1 MIKYNSMVKIC
12 KSIVLIV
19 FLVLISLNL
28 SAQKRGVLFG
38 RVIDAKTK
46 ETLPGAA
53 VYVTNNN
60 QVGTIT
66 DLDGDYRLELPEGVY
81 DITISFISYN
91 EVKLSGIRIE
101 GNKNR
106 EQNVD
111 MVEAAIGLQLVEV
124 TATRRSNSEMAMI
137 SSIKTNVQVSN
148 GVSSQMI
155 SKTQDRD
162 AGEVVKRIPGVT
174 VMGDKFVVIRG
185 LNQRYNNVW
194 LNNAVAPSSEADQ
207 RAFSFDMIP
216 SNLIEN
222 ITVFKAATADL
233 SADFSGGFIK
243 IFTKSMPDDD
253 VNMVSYTVGVKTG
266 TTFSDFKMNAGSATD
281 FLGFDDGKRAIPKG
295 VPEDLNP
302 NVFSKGELVGYSKLF
317 NDDWNLKSRTAIPDQ
332 RLQVNIARKIKGKK
346 FDLGTVN
353 SINYGYSFD
362 SDRVSNRSYQT
373 YNIEGD
379 KSVMNFDYDDKTY
392 SETARLGLMSNW
404 TFLVDSKNKVEFR
417 NLFNQ
422 IGQKGALER
431 YGWDYYGGNYK
442 NSQELSYMSRSI
454 YSGQVTGEHTLADN
468 SVLDWIGGFSYA
480 NRNEPDIKR
489 MTYLLDTD
497 EASDLYGRYI
507 AVITQQASVNTAGR
521 LFTYLNE
528 YVENAAVNYTKGFRD
543 GKDFQPQLKV
553 GMFAERKDRDF
564 RTRLLGWR
572 KANYYQFDNSLLWEY
587 GNENTDG
594 MFQESNINTTTGFL
608 MEETTSPSDSYKGS
622 NTLGS
627 AYGMVNLP
635 YKGWNFNFGVRFEY
649 NSQII
654 HGFDLRNRPID
665 ITKNKAD
672 LFPSFNVTYEINK
685 KNQLRVAYA
694 RNINRPEFRELA
706 PYWFYSFEEA
716 AGYTGNPNL
725 KDAYIDNVEIRYE
738 FYPTMSQ
745 IVTVGVFYKN
755 FKDPIELKLS
765 PTGSNMEYTFTNA
778 KGAYSVGAEVDI
790 KKSLDFM
797 KMKNLYLVLNAAYIK
812 TQVTYQESDIQ
823 RPRPLQGQSPYIV
836 NAGLFYQSVKLGLSA
851 SLVYNVIGKRIIAIG
866 EPAQNQNEDIPDIY
880 ELSRNLLDFTIS
892 KKIGRFVELRFGAR
906 DLICNDVVTAQFVKF
921 TDSNGVKQTR
931 EQVNRVYN
939 PGRQF
944 SLGAIVSF

>member
-1 MIKYNSMVKIC
+1 MKTKKNMTKIC
-12 KSIVLIV
+12 KSTLLIIVIIL
-19 FLVLISLNL
+19 LCTNL
-28 SAQKRGVLFG
+28 SAQKRGTLFG
-38 RVIDAKTK
+38 KVVDAKTK
-46 ETLPGAA
+46 ETLPGAT

-60 QVGTIT
+60 QIGTTT
-66 DLDGDYRLELPEGVY
+66 DLDGDYILELVEGVY
-81 DITISFISYN
+81 DITVRFISYN
-91 EVKLSGIRIE
+91 EVTLTGVRIDA
-101 GNKNR
+101 NKNK
-106 EQNVD
+106 EHNFAMQ
-111 MVEAAIGLQLVEV
+111 EAAIGLNVVEV
-124 TATRRSNSEMAMI
+124 TATRRNNSEMAMI
-137 SSIKTNVQVSN
+137 SSIKNNVQVSN

-174 VMGDKFVVIRG
+174 VMDDKFVIIRG

-222 ITVFKAATADL
+222 VTVFKAATADL
-233 SADFSGGFIK
+233 AADFSGGFIK
-243 IFTKSMPDDD
+243 IFTKSMPED
-253 VNMVSYTVGVKTG
+253 NSNTISYTVGVKTG
-266 TTFSDFKMNAGSATD
+266 TTFSDFKMNKGSATD
-281 FLGFDDGKRAIPKG
+281 FLGFDDGRRAIPKA
-295 VPEDLNP
+295 VPDYLDANTIP
-302 NVFSKGELVGYSKLF
+302 KSELVAYSKMF

-332 RLQVNIARKIKGKK
+332 RIQINIARKIKGKK
-346 FDLGTVN
+346 LDVGTVN

-362 SDRVSNRSYQT
+362 SDEAENRSYQS
-373 YNIEGD
+373 YNIAED
-379 KSVMNFDYDDKTY
+379 RSVMNFDYKDKIY

-404 TFLVDSKNKVEFR
+404 TFMMDSRNKVEFR

-422 IGQKGALER
+422 IGQQGALER

-454 YSGQVTGEHTLADN
+454 YSGQITGEHTLDDN
-468 SVLDWIGGFSYA
+468 SVIDWIAGFSYA

-497 EASDLYGRYI
+497 EASDLYGKYI

-521 LFTYLNE
+521 LYTYLNE
-528 YVENAAVNYTKGFRD
+528 YVENGAVNYTKSFRE
-543 GKDFQPQLKV
+543 GKSFSPQLKV
-553 GMFAERKDRDF
+553 GVFAERKDRDF

-587 GNENTDG
+587 GNNNTAG
-594 MFQESNINTTTGFL
+594 MFQKENINTTDGFL
-608 MEETTSPSDSYKGS
+608 MEETTSPSDSYKAS

-635 YKGWNFNFGVRFEY
+635 YNGWNFNVGLRFEY
-649 NSQII
+649 NSQIV
-654 HGFDLRNRPID
+654 HGFDLRKKPID
-665 ITKNKAD
+665 IIKNKPD
-672 LFPSFNVTYEINK
+672 FFPSFNVTYEINK
-685 KNQLRVAYA
+685 KNQIRLAYA

-716 AGYTGNPNL
+716 AGYTGNPEL
-725 KDAYIDNVEIRYE
+725 KDAYIDNVELRYE
-738 FYPTMSQ
+738 FYPTMAQ
-745 IVTVGVFYKN
+745 IITVGVFYKS

-778 KGAYSVGAEVDI
+778 KGAYSVGVEIDI

-797 KMKNLYLVLNAAYIK
+797 KMKNMYVVLNAAYIK
-812 TQVTYQESDIQ
+812 TEVTYQENDIQ

-866 EPAQNQNEDIPDIY
+866 EPAQNSNEDIPDIY
-880 ELSRNLLDFTIS
+880 ELPRNLLDFTIS
-892 KKIGRFVELRFGAR
+892 KKIGRFVELRFGTR
-906 DLICNDVVTAQFVKF
+906 DLICNNVVTSQFVKF
-921 TDSNGVKQTR
+921 TDANGVKQTR
-931 EQVNRVYN
+931 EQINRTYN

-944 SLGAIVSF
+944 SLGAIITF